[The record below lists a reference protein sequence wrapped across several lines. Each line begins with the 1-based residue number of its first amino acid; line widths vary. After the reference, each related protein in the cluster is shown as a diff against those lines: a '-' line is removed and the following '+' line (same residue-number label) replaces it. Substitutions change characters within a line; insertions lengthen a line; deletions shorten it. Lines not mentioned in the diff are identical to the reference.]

1 MSKKI
6 KIVGDEFM
14 EGRIIKNASRLNIS
28 VHDLIDRYIRRELA
42 IDNGF
47 RKRQMS
53 FDELKERLERDA
65 ERDKKRGIFPKNL
78 KN

>member
-1 MSKKI
+1 
-6 KIVGDEFM
+6 M
-14 EGRIIKNASRLNIS
+14 EERIIKNASRLNIS
-28 VHDLIDRYIRRELA
+28 VYDLIDRYIRRELA

-65 ERDKKRGIFPKNL
+65 ERDRKRGIFPKNL